1 MNKERR
7 KQLAKAQELLEQA
20 QGIIEDCLSE
30 EEDYRDNMP
39 ENLQGSEK
47 YDIAD
52 NACDNMDSA
61 LESIEEAISSV
72 EEAQE

>member
-7 KQLAKAQELLEQA
+7 KQLAQAQEMLEQA
-20 QGIIEDCLSE
+20 QSIIEDCLGE

-47 YDIAD
+47 YEVAD
-52 NACDNMDSA
+52 NACDNMQYA
-61 LESIEEAISSV
+61 LDNISEAISNV

>member
-20 QGIIEDCLSE
+20 QSIIEDCLGE

-61 LESIEEAISSV
+61 LESLEEAISSV